1 MDAMMPIPDR
11 AAPYRDRLLSLPAVT
26 PRRMFGTQA
35 YFVGPAMFAF
45 FSPTALVVRLPHA
58 VFTEA
63 MTGGHGKPFLSFGA
77 AQLNGWAELPFDGNA
92 PEYLERML
100 IAAHGVGTHAARSAA
115 RRKRTV
121 NARRLVRR

>member
-11 AAPYRDRLLSLPAVT
+11 AAPYRDRLLALPGVT

-63 MTGGHGKPFLSFGA
+63 MAGGHGKPFLSFGA
-77 AQLNGWAELPFDGNA
+77 AQLNGWAELPFDGNT
-92 PEYLERML
+92 PELLDRML
-100 IAAHGVGTHAARSAA
+100 LAAHGVGTHASRSAA

-121 NARRLVRR
+121 NARRMVRR

>member
-1 MDAMMPIPDR
+1 MDVLMPIPDR
-11 AAPYRDRLLSLPAVT
+11 AAPYRDKLLGLPGVV

-58 VFTEA
+58 AFNEA
-63 MTGGHGKPFLSFGA
+63 MAGGHGRPFLSFGA
-77 AQLNGWAELPFDGNA
+77 AQLNGWAELPFDTNEPA
-92 PEYLERML
+92 YLDRML
-100 IAAHGVGTHAARSAA
+100 LAAHGLGTHAARSAA